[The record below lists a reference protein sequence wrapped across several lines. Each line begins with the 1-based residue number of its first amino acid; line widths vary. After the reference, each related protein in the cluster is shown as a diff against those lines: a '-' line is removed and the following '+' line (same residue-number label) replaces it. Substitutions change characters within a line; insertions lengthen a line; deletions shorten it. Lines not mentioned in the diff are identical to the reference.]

1 LTINI
6 SSIVVLTTLPPY
18 FDRTKSKWDDFAE
31 LLSTYIAAYDTDLD
45 TDKKKVFFTIS
56 FL

>member
-45 TDKKKVFFTIS
+45 TDKKVFFTIS